1 MEEAATGQ
9 EPQDQANGAS
19 SSLPPGGMGDWL
31 AEHEQ
36 SVRQW
41 RRGEVVEGVVVST
54 DRDEFLVDIGAKSEA
69 VVPLGEVPQTEVPSV
84 GETVLA
90 YVLSS
95 EDQEGRVV
103 LSLTRARAERG
114 WRNLQK
120 RFEDGQTV
128 EGEVVEHNKGGLV
141 VNVEGVRGFVPLSQI
156 ADLRRGSA
164 DESVEARLE
173 AMKGRNLLL
182 KVIEMNRRRNRL
194 ILSERAALQER
205 RAREKDRLLMELQP
219 GDTRNGTVSSICDF
233 GAFVDLGGADGLVH
247 LSELSWGQV
256 SHPSQVVKVGDK
268 VDVYVVGV
276 DRDNKKI
283 ALSLK
288 RLQGEPWSRVNDKY
302 QVGQV
307 VNGKITKLAAFGAFA
322 EIEPGIEGLIH
333 ISELSEDRITHPKQV
348 VREGDELPLKI
359 IRIEPARHRLGL
371 SLRQVEEEPYYEDYS
386 GSGTYTVGDAADGD
400 GEDAGNLSAYGD
412 QPDSGDVEVDH
423 GAVASAATSI
433 SEVPGSDAAD
443 ADEANAQAQSVEPSG
458 ADSESAED
466 AHAPRPASI
475 AES

>member
-1 MEEAATGQ
+1 
-9 EPQDQANGAS
+9 
-19 SSLPPGGMGDWL
+19 
-31 AEHEQ
+31 
-36 SVRQW
+36 
-41 RRGEVVEGVVVST
+41 
-54 DRDEFLVDIGAKSEA
+54 
-69 VVPLGEVPQTEVPSV
+69 VPQTEVPSV

-120 RFEDGQTV
+120 RYEDGQTV

-173 AMKGRNLLL
+173 AMRGRSLLL

-205 RAREKDRLLMELQP
+205 RAREKDRLLSELQP
-219 GDTRNGTVSSICDF
+219 GDTRSGNVSSICDF

-256 SHPSQVVKVGDK
+256 SHPSQVVKVGDR
-268 VDVYVVGV
+268 VEVYVVGV

-307 VNGKITKLAAFGAFA
+307 VNGRITKLAAFGAFA

-371 SLRQVEEEPYYEDYS
+371 SLRQVEEEPYEDYADA
-386 GSGTYTVGDAADGD
+386 SGTYTIGDAADGYD
-400 GEDAGNLSAYGD
+400 EDAGTMSAYGD
-412 QPDSGDVEVDH
+412 PPDAGNVETEQVESIDVESSIP
-423 GAVASAATSI
+423 AVPNA
-433 SEVPGSDAAD
+433 DAAD
-443 ADEANAQAQSVEPSG
+443 ADEANAEASSVEPSG
-458 ADSESAED
+458 A
-466 AHAPRPASI
+466 RPASI
-475 AES
+475 AEG

>member
-1 MEEAATGQ
+1 MEEAGHEAETAQ
-9 EPQDQANGAS
+9 ETQDQTNAMS
-19 SSLPPGGMGDWL
+19 SSLPAGGMGDWL
-31 AEHEQ
+31 AEHEK

-41 RRGEVVEGVVVST
+41 RRGEVVEGVVVSA

-69 VVPLGEVPQTEVPSV
+69 VVPLSEVPQSEVPSV

-90 YVLSS
+90 YVLSG

-114 WRNLQK
+114 WRNLQR
-120 RFEDGQTV
+120 RFEEGQTV
-128 EGEVVEHNKGGLV
+128 EGDVVEHNKGGLV

-156 ADLRRGSA
+156 ADLRRGGP

-173 AMKGRNLLL
+173 AMKGRTLLL

-205 RAREKDRLLMELQP
+205 RAREKDRLLTELQP
-219 GDTRNGTVSSICDF
+219 GDTRSGNVSSICDF

-256 SHPSQVVKVGDK
+256 SHPSQVVKVGDQ

-276 DRDNKKI
+276 DRENKKI

-302 QVGQV
+302 AVGQV

-322 EIEPGIEGLIH
+322 EIEPGVEGQIH

-371 SLRQVEEEPYYEDYS
+371 SLRQVDEEPYDYP
-386 GSGTYTVGDAADGD
+386 GGTYTVGDDDVDGSGADAGD
-400 GEDAGNLSAYGD
+400 LSAFGDPPETGNVHVEHVDEIDAPSAITEVPGEDA
-412 QPDSGDVEVDH
+412 P
-423 GAVASAATSI
+423 
-433 SEVPGSDAAD
+433 D
-443 ADEANAQAQSVEPSG
+443 ADEANAEAVSVEPSG
-458 ADSESAED
+458 AQ
-466 AHAPRPASI
+466 PASI
-475 AES
+475 TES

>member
-1 MEEAATGQ
+1 MEQGREAPGMEEATTGQ
-9 EPQDQANGAS
+9 GSQDQANGAS
-19 SSLPPGGMGDWL
+19 SSTPAGGMGDWL

-69 VVPLGEVPQTEVPSV
+69 VVPLGEVPQTEVPTV

-164 DESVEARLE
+164 DESVESRLE

-205 RAREKDRLLMELQP
+205 RAREKDRLLSELQP
-219 GDTRNGTVSSICDF
+219 GDTKNGVVSSICDF

-256 SHPSQVVKVGDK
+256 SHPSQVVKVGDR

-359 IRIEPARHRLGL
+359 IRIEPSRHRLGL
-371 SLRQVEEEPYYEDYS
+371 SLRQVEEEAFDLGED
-386 GSGTYTVGDAADGD
+386 GTYTI
-400 GEDAGNLSAYGD
+400 GEDGADYAEDGGNLSAYGD
-412 QPDSGDVEVDH
+412 PPEAGDVQVEHVAEVT
-423 GAVASAATSI
+423 AETTI
-433 SEVPGSDAAD
+433 TEVPNADGAD
-443 ADEANAQAQSVEPSG
+443 ADEANSEAVSVEPSG
-458 ADSESAED
+458 AQ
-466 AHAPRPASI
+466 PASI
-475 AES
+475 SES

>member
-1 MEEAATGQ
+1 
-9 EPQDQANGAS
+9 
-19 SSLPPGGMGDWL
+19 
-31 AEHEQ
+31 
-36 SVRQW
+36 
-41 RRGEVVEGVVVST
+41 
-54 DRDEFLVDIGAKSEA
+54 
-69 VVPLGEVPQTEVPSV
+69 
-84 GETVLA
+84 
-90 YVLSS
+90 
-95 EDQEGRVV
+95 
-103 LSLTRARAERG
+103 
-114 WRNLQK
+114 
-120 RFEDGQTV
+120 
-128 EGEVVEHNKGGLV
+128 
-141 VNVEGVRGFVPLSQI
+141 
-156 ADLRRGSA
+156 LRRGGT
-164 DESVEARLE
+164 EEEVEEKLRSMRGQTLY
-173 AMKGRNLLL
+173 L

-205 RAREKDRLLMELQP
+205 RAREKDRLLSELQP

-371 SLRQVEEEPYYEDYS
+371 SLRQVEEEPYDFE
-386 GSGTYTVGDAADGD
+386 GGTYTVG
-400 GEDAGNLSAYGD
+400 EDADSYSEDGGNLSAYGD
-412 QPDSGDVEVDH
+412 PPDAGNVEVEH
-423 GAVASAATSI
+423 VEVVSADSSI
-433 SEVPGSDAAD
+433 DSVPSADAAD
-443 ADEANAQAQSVEPSG
+443 ADEANSEAESVEPSG
-458 ADSESAED
+458 A
-466 AHAPRPASI
+466 RPATI

>member
-1 MEEAATGQ
+1 MEEAGDEAGTAQ
-9 EPQDQANGAS
+9 ETQDQASAMS

-31 AEHEQ
+31 AEHEK

-41 RRGEVVEGVVVST
+41 RRGEVVEGVVVSA

-69 VVPLGEVPQTEVPSV
+69 VVPLSEVPQSEVPSV

-90 YVLSS
+90 YVLSG

-114 WRNLQK
+114 WRNLQR
-120 RFEDGQTV
+120 RFEEGQTV
-128 EGEVVEHNKGGLV
+128 EGDVVEHNKGGLV

-156 ADLRRGSA
+156 ADLRRGGP

-173 AMKGRNLLL
+173 AMKGRTLLL

-205 RAREKDRLLMELQP
+205 RAREKDRLLTELQP
-219 GDTRNGTVSSICDF
+219 GDTRSGTVSSICDF

-256 SHPSQVVKVGDK
+256 SHPSQVVKVGDQ

-302 QVGQV
+302 AVGQV
-307 VNGKITKLAAFGAFA
+307 VNGRITKLAAFGAFA
-322 EIEPGIEGLIH
+322 EIEPGVEGLIH

-348 VREGDELPLKI
+348 VREGEDVQLRIIKI
-359 IRIEPARHRLGL
+359 DPQRHRLGL
-371 SLRQVEEEPYYEDYS
+371 SLRQAEDGGDYGYAVGGGFEPWAGGSSYAVGGSSTAVEEAPPEAEHEQPEDD
-386 GSGTYTVGDAADGD
+386 GGATNGHAAD
-400 GEDAGNLSAYGD
+400 
-412 QPDSGDVEVDH
+412 V
-423 GAVASAATSI
+423 
-433 SEVPGSDAAD
+433 SEL
-443 ADEANAQAQSVEPSG
+443 
-458 ADSESAED
+458 
-466 AHAPRPASI
+466 
-475 AES
+475 

>member
-1 MEEAATGQ
+1 M
-9 EPQDQANGAS
+9 DQADPGQNGADQ
-19 SSLPPGGMGDWL
+19 PDTQAAGGNSEAMGDWL
-31 AEHEQ
+31 SQHEQ
-36 SVRQW
+36 SYRQW
-41 RRGEVVEGVVVST
+41 RRGDVVEGVVVSA
-54 DRDEFLVDIGAKSEA
+54 DREEFLVDIGAKSEA
-69 VVPLGEVPQTEVPSV
+69 VVPVHEVPHGPAAEIPQM

-90 YVLSS
+90 YVLSG

-120 RFEDGQTV
+120 MFEEGQSV

-141 VNVEGVRGFVPLSQI
+141 VSVEGVRGFVPLSQI
-156 ADLRRGSA
+156 ADLRRAGA
-164 DESVEARLE
+164 DESVESRLE
-173 AMKGRNLLL
+173 SMRGRRLLL

-205 RAREKDRLLMELQP
+205 RAREKDRLLAELQP
-219 GDTRNGTVSSICDF
+219 GETRSGVVSSICDF

-256 SHPSQVVKVGDK
+256 THPSQVVKVGDR
-268 VDVYVVGV
+268 VEVYVVGV
-276 DRDNKKI
+276 DRENKKI

-288 RLQGEPWSRVNDKY
+288 RLQGEPWSRVSEKY
-302 QVGQV
+302 EPGQTV
-307 VNGKITKLAAFGAFA
+307 TGRITKLAAFGAFA

-348 VREGDELPLKI
+348 VREGDVLALKI

-371 SLRQVEEEPYYEDYS
+371 SLRQVDEDAYV
-386 GSGTYTVGDAADGD
+386 GGTYTTGPVDAT
-400 GEDAGNLSAYGD
+400 EDD
-412 QPDSGDVEVDH
+412 R
-423 GAVASAATSI
+423 ASAASAPT
-433 SEVPGSDAAD
+433 EYDDAGVAPAGEGTPPD
-443 ADEANAQAQSVEPSG
+443 QPANGEAA
-458 ADSESAED
+458 
-466 AHAPRPASI
+466 RPATV

>member
-1 MEEAATGQ
+1 
-9 EPQDQANGAS
+9 
-19 SSLPPGGMGDWL
+19 
-31 AEHEQ
+31 
-36 SVRQW
+36 
-41 RRGEVVEGVVVST
+41 
-54 DRDEFLVDIGAKSEA
+54 
-69 VVPLGEVPQTEVPSV
+69 
-84 GETVLA
+84 
-90 YVLSS
+90 
-95 EDQEGRVV
+95 
-103 LSLTRARAERG
+103 
-114 WRNLQK
+114 
-120 RFEDGQTV
+120 
-128 EGEVVEHNKGGLV
+128 
-141 VNVEGVRGFVPLSQI
+141 VRGFVPLSQI

-205 RAREKDRLLMELQP
+205 RAREKDRLLAELQP
-219 GDTRNGTVSSICDF
+219 GDTRSGMVSSICDF

-276 DRDNKKI
+276 DRENKKI

-307 VNGKITKLAAFGAFA
+307 VNGRITKLAAFGAFA
-322 EIEPGIEGLIH
+322 EIEPGVEGLIH

-371 SLRQVEEEPYYEDYS
+371 SLRQVDEEPYDY
-386 GSGTYTVGDAADGD
+386 SGTYTIGDGD
-400 GEDAGNLSAYGD
+400 VDGSGDDAGDLSAYGAS
-412 QPDSGDVEVDH
+412 PETGDVQVEHVDEV
-423 GAVASAATSI
+423 AAPVSSI
-433 SEVPGSDAAD
+433 GDVPGEDGPT
-443 ADEANAQAQSVEPSG
+443 ADEANAEAESVEPSG
-458 ADSESAED
+458 AQ
-466 AHAPRPASI
+466 PARI
-475 AES
+475 AEG

>member
-1 MEEAATGQ
+1 
-9 EPQDQANGAS
+9 
-19 SSLPPGGMGDWL
+19 
-31 AEHEQ
+31 
-36 SVRQW
+36 
-41 RRGEVVEGVVVST
+41 
-54 DRDEFLVDIGAKSEA
+54 
-69 VVPLGEVPQTEVPSV
+69 
-84 GETVLA
+84 
-90 YVLSS
+90 
-95 EDQEGRVV
+95 
-103 LSLTRARAERG
+103 
-114 WRNLQK
+114 
-120 RFEDGQTV
+120 
-128 EGEVVEHNKGGLV
+128 
-141 VNVEGVRGFVPLSQI
+141 
-156 ADLRRGSA
+156 
-164 DESVEARLE
+164 
-173 AMKGRNLLL
+173 MKGRNLLL

-205 RAREKDRLLMELQP
+205 RAREKDRLLSELQP
-219 GDTRNGTVSSICDF
+219 GDTRGGTVSSICDF

-256 SHPSQVVKVGDK
+256 SHPSQVVKVGDR
-268 VDVYVVGV
+268 VEVYVVGV

-371 SLRQVEEEPYYEDYS
+371 SLRQVEEESYDYE
-386 GSGTYTVGDAADGD
+386 GGTYTVGDDADSYAEDGGNLLAYGD
-400 GEDAGNLSAYGD
+400 PPDAGN
-412 QPDSGDVEVDH
+412 VEVEH
-423 GAVASAATSI
+423 VEAVTAETSI
-433 SEVPGSDAAD
+433 PEVPNSDAPD
-443 ADEANAQAQSVEPSG
+443 ADEANSVAVSVEPSG
-458 ADSESAED
+458 AQ
-466 AHAPRPASI
+466 PASI

>member
-1 MEEAATGQ
+1 MEEAASGQ

-41 RRGEVVEGVVVST
+41 RRGEVVEGVVVSA

-120 RFEDGQTV
+120 RYEDGQTV

-173 AMKGRNLLL
+173 AMKGRSLLL

-205 RAREKDRLLMELQP
+205 RAREKDRLLAELQP
-219 GDTRNGTVSSICDF
+219 GDTRSGNVSSICDF

-256 SHPSQVVKVGDK
+256 SHPSQVVKVGDR
-268 VDVYVVGV
+268 VEVYVVGV

-371 SLRQVEEEPYYEDYS
+371 SLRQVEEEPYEDYADGD
-386 GSGTYTVGDAADGD
+386 GSYTVGDAVDTN
-400 GEDAGNLSAYGD
+400 GEDAGNLSAYGE
-412 QPDSGDVEVDH
+412 QPDAGDVVESEHVDVVSADSSIE
-423 GAVASAATSI
+423 AVPTT
-433 SEVPGSDAAD
+433 GQAD
-443 ADEANAQAQSVEPSG
+443 HDEANAQASSVEPSG
-458 ADSESAED
+458 A
-466 AHAPRPASI
+466 RPASI

>member
-1 MEEAATGQ
+1 MSA
-9 EPQDQANGAS
+9 
-19 SSLPPGGMGDWL
+19 
-31 AEHEQ
+31 
-36 SVRQW
+36 
-41 RRGEVVEGVVVST
+41 

-120 RFEDGQTV
+120 RYEDGQTV

-173 AMKGRNLLL
+173 AMKGRTLLL

-205 RAREKDRLLMELQP
+205 RAREKDRLLAELQP
-219 GDTRNGTVSSICDF
+219 GDTRSGSVSSICDF

-256 SHPSQVVKVGDK
+256 SHPSQVVKVGDR
-268 VDVYVVGV
+268 VEVYVVGV
-276 DRDNKKI
+276 DRENKKI

-307 VNGKITKLAAFGAFA
+307 VNGRITKLAAFGAFA

-371 SLRQVEEEPYYEDYS
+371 SLRQVDEEPYDGYD
-386 GSGTYTVGDAADGD
+386 GSGTYTVGDGAADYSDD
-400 GEDAGNLSAYGD
+400 GGTLLGVRRPAGRRQRRG
-412 QPDSGDVEVDH
+412 
-423 GAVASAATSI
+423 AATRTRSAPTPR
-433 SEVPGSDAAD
+433 SNPAPAAGQAD
-443 ADEANAQAQSVEPSG
+443 DDEANAEASSVEPSG
-458 ADSESAED
+458 A
-466 AHAPRPASI
+466 RPASI

>member
-1 MEEAATGQ
+1 
-9 EPQDQANGAS
+9 
-19 SSLPPGGMGDWL
+19 
-31 AEHEQ
+31 
-36 SVRQW
+36 
-41 RRGEVVEGVVVST
+41 
-54 DRDEFLVDIGAKSEA
+54 
-69 VVPLGEVPQTEVPSV
+69 
-84 GETVLA
+84 
-90 YVLSS
+90 
-95 EDQEGRVV
+95 
-103 LSLTRARAERG
+103 
-114 WRNLQK
+114 
-120 RFEDGQTV
+120 
-128 EGEVVEHNKGGLV
+128 
-141 VNVEGVRGFVPLSQI
+141 
-156 ADLRRGSA
+156 
-164 DESVEARLE
+164 
-173 AMKGRNLLL
+173 MKGRTLLL

-205 RAREKDRLLMELQP
+205 RAREKDRLLAELQP
-219 GDTRNGTVSSICDF
+219 GDTRSGMVSSICDF

-307 VNGKITKLAAFGAFA
+307 VNGRITKLAAFGAFA

-371 SLRQVEEEPYYEDYS
+371 SLRQVEEEPYEYD
-386 GSGTYTVGDAADGD
+386 GSYTVGGDADSYAEDG
-400 GEDAGNLSAYGD
+400 GNLSAYGD
-412 QPDSGDVEVDH
+412 PPESGDV
-423 GAVASAATSI
+423 AVEHADTVSAETSI
-433 SEVPGSDAAD
+433 ESVPNADAPD
-443 ADEANAQAQSVEPSG
+443 ADEANSTASTSV
-458 ADSESAED
+458 
-466 AHAPRPASI
+466 
-475 AES
+475 

>member
-1 MEEAATGQ
+1 MEEAGHEAEAAQ
-9 EPQDQANGAS
+9 EIQDQADAMS
-19 SSLPPGGMGDWL
+19 SMLPEGGMGDWL
-31 AEHEQ
+31 AEHEK

-41 RRGEVVEGVVVST
+41 RRGEVVEGVVVSA

-69 VVPLGEVPQTEVPSV
+69 VVPLNEIPQSEVPSV

-90 YVLSS
+90 YVLSG

-114 WRNLQK
+114 WRNLQR
-120 RFEDGQTV
+120 RFEEGQTV
-128 EGEVVEHNKGGLV
+128 EGDVVEHNKGGLV

-156 ADLRRGSA
+156 ADLRRGGP
-164 DESVEARLE
+164 DESVESRLE
-173 AMKGRNLLL
+173 AMKGRTLLL

-205 RAREKDRLLMELQP
+205 RAREKDRLLTELQP
-219 GDTRNGTVSSICDF
+219 GDTRSGTVSSICDF

-256 SHPSQVVKVGDK
+256 SHPSQVVKVGDQ

-302 QVGQV
+302 AVGQV
-307 VNGKITKLAAFGAFA
+307 VNGRITKLAAFGAFA
-322 EIEPGIEGLIH
+322 EIEPGVEGLIH

-371 SLRQVEEEPYYEDYS
+371 SLRQVDEEPYDYP
-386 GSGTYTVGDAADGD
+386 GGTYTIGDGD
-400 GEDAGNLSAYGD
+400 VDANGEDAGDLSAFGD
-412 QPDSGDVEVDH
+412 PPEAGNVQVEH
-423 GAVASAATSI
+423 VAEVSAMPTI
-433 SEVPGSDAAD
+433 TEVPGEDAAD
-443 ADEANAQAQSVEPSG
+443 ADEANAEAASVEPSG
-458 ADSESAED
+458 A
-466 AHAPRPASI
+466 RPASI
-475 AES
+475 TEG

>member
-1 MEEAATGQ
+1 
-9 EPQDQANGAS
+9 
-19 SSLPPGGMGDWL
+19 
-31 AEHEQ
+31 
-36 SVRQW
+36 
-41 RRGEVVEGVVVST
+41 
-54 DRDEFLVDIGAKSEA
+54 
-69 VVPLGEVPQTEVPSV
+69 
-84 GETVLA
+84 
-90 YVLSS
+90 
-95 EDQEGRVV
+95 
-103 LSLTRARAERG
+103 
-114 WRNLQK
+114 
-120 RFEDGQTV
+120 
-128 EGEVVEHNKGGLV
+128 
-141 VNVEGVRGFVPLSQI
+141 
-156 ADLRRGSA
+156 
-164 DESVEARLE
+164 
-173 AMKGRNLLL
+173 MKGRSLLL

-205 RAREKDRLLMELQP
+205 RAREKDRLLSELEP
-219 GDTRNGTVSSICDF
+219 GDTRSGTVSSICDF

-307 VNGKITKLAAFGAFA
+307 VNGRITKLAAFGAFA

-371 SLRQVEEEPYYEDYS
+371 SLRQVEEEPYDFE
-386 GSGTYTVGDAADGD
+386 GGTYTIGADGD
-400 GEDAGNLSAYGD
+400 SYGEDSGNLSAFGD
-412 QPDSGDVEVDH
+412 PPETGDVEVEH
-423 GAVASAATSI
+423 VEAMSADSSI
-433 SEVPGSDAAD
+433 SAVPDADSAD
-443 ADEANAQAQSVEPSG
+443 ADEANARASSVEPSG
-458 ADSESAED
+458 A
-466 AHAPRPASI
+466 RPASI